1 MQIVAPSRRPSLVRV
16 FKDRQDP
23 VLPISLAMRKLF
35 FVFLFFLPR
44 TVALSGLT
52 RMLGS
57 IPALRTVSGRP
68 HHAPHHLAAL
78 QLGRSS
84 ALPIALVTM
93 ASASSARSACRLV
106 LHFT

>member
-1 MQIVAPSRRPSLVRV
+1 
-16 FKDRQDP
+16 
-23 VLPISLAMRKLF
+23 
-35 FVFLFFLPR
+35 
-44 TVALSGLT
+44 
-52 RMLGS
+52 MLGN
-57 IPALRTVSGRP
+57 PALRTVSGRP